1 MISARMET
9 LLAVVE
15 QQSFTKAAA
24 VLSLT
29 QPAVSH
35 HISQLEAELGAT
47 LFIRGKGSLILTE
60 EGEIAVKYARRIKA
74 LCEKMQT
81 ELENSGKHLTKVR
94 IGITHTSESN
104 IITEVLA
111 RCSRETHNFSIT
123 IITDT
128 INNLYTML
136 DNYEIDLA
144 IAEGTP
150 QTSSLHSLMLDT
162 DYLVCVMSKRHPLA
176 SQAMI
181 TLQELKKE
189 QMILRLPTSATRIL
203 FESTLKSINE
213 SIDNFDVSI
222 EVDNIA
228 TIKDLIRK
236 ELGVSILPQSA
247 CMNELRKG
255 KLVALPIE
263 NLSMMRETRIIYEK
277 DFTHMDLLEEITR
290 IYHETARNYR

>member
-1 MISARMET
+1 
-9 LLAVVE
+9 
-15 QQSFTKAAA
+15 
-24 VLSLT
+24 
-29 QPAVSH
+29 
-35 HISQLEAELGAT
+35 
-47 LFIRGKGSLILTE
+47 
-60 EGEIAVKYARRIKA
+60 
-74 LCEKMQT
+74 
-81 ELENSGKHLTKVR
+81 
-94 IGITHTSESN
+94 
-104 IITEVLA
+104 
-111 RCSRETHNFSIT
+111 
-123 IITDT
+123 
-128 INNLYTML
+128 
-136 DNYEIDLA
+136 
-144 IAEGTP
+144 
-150 QTSSLHSLMLDT
+150 
-162 DYLVCVMSKRHPLA
+162 
-176 SQAMI
+176 
-181 TLQELKKE
+181 
-189 QMILRLPTSATRIL
+189 MILRLPTSATRIL